1 MRCHILE
8 DIPFSYVYLV
18 IGNRD
23 VHRILKNNEKK
34 LHNNKES
41 VKNLS
46 GGTARYDVVYFR

>member
-18 IGNRD
+18 LGNKD